1 MICRNGDCDRPGRQ
15 YAYALGHRTTALCD
29 ACLASLTAMGMV
41 FRLIEAPA
49 AAKPRWLA
57 NLTAREDA
65 SWRGAA

>member
-1 MICRNGDCDRPGRQ
+1 MICRNGDCGSPARPYR
-15 YAYALGHRTTALCD
+15 YALGQRRTALCD

-41 FRLIEAPA
+41 FRLIEEPA
-49 AAKPRWLA
+49 APKPRWLA